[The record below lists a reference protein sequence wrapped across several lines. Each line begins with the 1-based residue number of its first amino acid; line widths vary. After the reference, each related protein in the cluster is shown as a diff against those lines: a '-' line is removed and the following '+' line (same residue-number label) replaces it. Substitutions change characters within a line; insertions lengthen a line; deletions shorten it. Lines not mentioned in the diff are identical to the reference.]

1 MENEYINEK
10 IEIDENSSTHV
21 IKHIQFGETIHRRIK
36 DNSFS
41 STVKP
46 PAIEFKFNCNRSE
59 GNHCDGISDITEL
72 SDDESTNSV
81 DSVDSVKEKWVDQ
94 FIDDERVEMEITISE
109 MADDFIRS
117 NIEIMA
123 NPNFIEKMVHHIVY
137 ILYEE
142 WLDAE
147 ICDEDDDYDEIVL
160 LVSPIC
166 HDIFDKLDDIPER
179 SGQTELTEKSCRECN
194 GATAKQCVV
203 TDTESGAPGIVAYD
217 STSSNATIMQ
227 ICKNNQISLTIQTL
241 TTADQPKQKS
251 KEWYEYRYNLI
262 TASNIWKLFSSEA
275 QFNSLVYEK
284 CKPLDTSCT
293 ENRGFQN
300 TTSPLH
306 WGVKYEPVTIM
317 LYEQKYKT
325 KVAEFGCIKH
335 DTVKCVGASP
345 DGINIDPNNIRYG
358 RMLEVKNIVNREI
371 DGIPSEAYWIQMQV
385 QMETCKLDECDFA
398 ETRFKEYNSES
409 EFYFDE
415 NREFRGVILYFI
427 KKTLNSGSGPHYQ
440 YMPLSVSLEKD
451 AINEWIKTKRAELA
465 DEYSLYET
473 IYWYL
478 DEFSC
483 VLVKRNKLWFQSVI
497 PKIKESWHIIEQERI
512 SGYEHRAPKKKRTTE
527 VIHSDN
533 MENSHI
539 VKNMPASNNVC
550 LIRLDHDG
558 NTL

>member
-1 MENEYINEK
+1 MKTIRYIIYLSMENEYITEK
-10 IEIDENSSTHV
+10 IEETGSSHV
-21 IKHIQFGETIHRRIK
+21 TKHIQFGETIHRRIK
-36 DNSFS
+36 DNFFIHA
-41 STVKP
+41 T
-46 PAIEFKFNCNRSE
+46 
-59 GNHCDGISDITEL
+59 DISI
-72 SDDESTNSV
+72 SDDETTDDSTDSTDTV
-81 DSVDSVKEKWVDQ
+81 DSEKEKWIDQ
-94 FIDDERVEMEITISE
+94 FSDDERIEMEITISE
-109 MADDFIRS
+109 MAEDFIRS

-137 ILYEE
+137 ILFEE
-142 WLDAE
+142 WFDAE
-147 ICDEDDDYDEIVL
+147 ICDEEDDYDEIVL

-179 SGQTELTEKSCRECN
+179 SEMTCR
-194 GATAKQCVV
+194 TVRTV
-203 TDTESGAPGIVAYD
+203 RTVRTDRTDPC
-217 STSSNATIMQ
+217 SNATIMQ
-227 ICKNNQISLTIQTL
+227 ICKNNQISKTIQTL
-241 TTADQPKQKS
+241 TNADQPKQKS

-317 LYEQKYKT
+317 LYEHKYKT

-335 DTVKCVGASP
+335 DTVKCIGASP
-345 DGINIDPNNIRYG
+345 DGINVDPNNVRYG
-358 RMLEVKNIVNREI
+358 RMLEVKNIVNRMI

-398 ETRFKEYNSES
+398 ETRFKEYNSEA

-427 KKTLNSGSGPHYQ
+427 KKTLDSGSGPHYQ
-440 YMPLSVSLEKD
+440 YMPLSISLEKD
-451 AINEWIKTKRAELA
+451 AINEWVKNKRAESA
-465 DEYSLYET
+465 QEYSLYET

-497 PKIKESWHIIEQERI
+497 PKIKESWQIIEQERI
-512 SGYEHRAPKKKRTTE
+512 SGYEHRSPKKKRASTE
-527 VIHSDN
+527 VIHYDN
-533 MENSHI
+533 PENSHI
-539 VKNMPASNNVC
+539 IKNLPTSNAVC

>member
-1 MENEYINEK
+1 MNQNNMKTIRYIIYLSMENEYITEK
-10 IEIDENSSTHV
+10 IEIEETGSTQV
-21 IKHIQFGETIHRRIK
+21 TKHIQFLSGHFVPTVEFSRSPAPCFASAPDRSKFGETIHRRIQE
-36 DNSFS
+36 NFFIHA
-41 STVKP
+41 TG
-46 PAIEFKFNCNRSE
+46 F
-59 GNHCDGISDITEL
+59 GI
-72 SDDESTNSV
+72 SDDESSESV
-81 DSVDSVKEKWVDQ
+81 GSVGSADSSSEKWIDQ
-94 FIDDERVEMEITISE
+94 FSDDERIEMEITISE
-109 MADDFIRS
+109 MAEDFIRS

-137 ILYEE
+137 ILFEE
-142 WLDAE
+142 WFDAE
-147 ICDEDDDYDEIVL
+147 ICDQDDDYDEIVL

-179 SGQTELTEKSCRECN
+179 SER
-194 GATAKQCVV
+194 
-203 TDTESGAPGIVAYD
+203 SGP
-217 STSSNATIMQ
+217 SSNATITQ
-227 ICKNNQISLTIQTL
+227 ICQFDQIGKTIQTL
-241 TTADQPKQKS
+241 TNADQPKQKS

-284 CKPLDTSCT
+284 CKPLDTSST

-317 LYEQKYKT
+317 LYEHKYKT

-335 DTVKCVGASP
+335 DTVKCIGASP
-345 DGINIDPNNIRYG
+345 DGINVDPNNVRYG
-358 RMLEVKNIVNREI
+358 RMLEVKNIVNRVI

-427 KKTLNSGSGPHYQ
+427 KKTLDSGSGPYYQ
-440 YMPLSVSLEKD
+440 YMPLSISLEKD
-451 AINEWIKTKRAELA
+451 AINEWARAKRAELA

-497 PKIKESWHIIEQERI
+497 PKIKESWQIIEQERI
-512 SGYEHRAPKKKRTTE
+512 SGYEHRSPKKKRASTE
-527 VIHSDN
+527 VIHYDN
-533 MENSHI
+533 PENSHI
-539 VKNMPASNNVC
+539 IKNMPTSNNVC